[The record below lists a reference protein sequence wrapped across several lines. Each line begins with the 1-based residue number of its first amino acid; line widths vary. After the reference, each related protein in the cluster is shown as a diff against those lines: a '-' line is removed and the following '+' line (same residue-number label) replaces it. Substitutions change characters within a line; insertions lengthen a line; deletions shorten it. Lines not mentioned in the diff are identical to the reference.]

1 MTTRT
6 CSQVARVIGVRPSE
20 LDASLRAHVERC
32 AECTRELEA
41 LERIVDAGRE
51 IDLGPVDPARTEQRR
66 ARLLEA
72 ARRSAGPR
80 ASRTPIVV
88 AGLAVAV
95 AVAMVAM
102 LAVDR
107 FAPAATATPRSE
119 ALALSEPPTTVA
131 RTHGAVRASAGA
143 HFTLLSDAPD
153 EIVRLVEGAIT
164 VSVTPLSP
172 GERFRV
178 VVGDAEVEV
187 RGTAF
192 EVAAQDDRL
201 ESVDVL
207 HGAVEVRLEG
217 SAPTLVHA
225 GERWARTVEDASE
238 VENAAPIDE
247 TASVRASRPRAP
259 APPSIDETRSR
270 APSWTAASG
279 FETGWSALHDGDPLA
294 AATAFGEVLARAP
307 RDPLA
312 EDASFWRAVAW
323 SRAERTTEARVALES
338 FVRTYPRSV
347 RAPEASVMLGW
358 LLLSSG
364 EREGARAMF
373 ERGTNDPSE
382 RVRASAARGLAAIPA
397 AIP

>member
-1 MTTRT
+1 MSART
-6 CSQVARVIGVRPSE
+6 CSQVARVIGVRPGE

-51 IDLGPVDPARTEQRR
+51 IDVSPSEPARMEQRR

-72 ARRSAGPR
+72 ARRSTTPR
-80 ASRTPIVV
+80 ASRTPVMIAV
-88 AGLAVAV
+88 LAVAV
-95 AVAMVAM
+95 AVAMVA
-102 LAVDR
+102 LVGVDR
-107 FAPAATATPRSE
+107 LAPATPTATPRAE
-119 ALALSEPPTTVA
+119 ALALSEPPA
-131 RTHGAVRASAGA
+131 AAPRAHGVVRASAGS

-164 VSVTPLSP
+164 VSVTPLAP

-192 EVAAQDDRL
+192 EVAAHDDRL

-217 SAPTLVHA
+217 RAPTLVPA
-225 GERWARTVEDASE
+225 GARWTRPLD
-238 VENAAPIDE
+238 DE
-247 TASVRASRPRAP
+247 TPAAVRTDATARAVRPRAP
-259 APPSIDETRSR
+259 APTEVEEPVTVES
-270 APSWTAASG
+270 SWTAARG
-279 FETGWSALHDGDPLA
+279 FEAGWSALHDGNPVA
-294 AATAFGEVLARAP
+294 AAAAFGEVLDRAP
-307 RDPLA
+307 SDPLA
-312 EDASFWRAVAW
+312 EDASFWRAVAL
-323 SRAERTTEARVALES
+323 SRAERTTQARAALEL

-358 LLLSSG
+358 MLLSSG
-364 EREGARAMF
+364 ETAAARAMF
-373 ERGTNDPSE
+373 ERGANDPTE
-382 RVRASAARGLAAIPA
+382 RVRASASRGLAAIPGPS
-397 AIP
+397 IP